1 MKTLNECLERNTIVM
16 TNGINARIKENNNFS
31 NEIKKCLDRHFNND
45 FGELSEEDIHCN
57 LEGVSSNLVNDRVLS
72 KYKTSEDYIYII
84 TELYNYDGIDILT
97 TILFP
102 EEY

>member
-1 MKTLNECLERNTIVM
+1 MKTLKECLKRNTIVM
-16 TNGINARIKENNNFS
+16 TKGISEKIKENKKFYE
-31 NEIKKCLDRHFNND
+31 EIKKCLDRHFEND
-45 FGELSEEDIHCN
+45 FGELEEEDKQCN
-57 LEGVSSNLVNDRVLS
+57 LIGIESDLINDRVLS

-84 TELYNYDGIDILT
+84 TELYNYDDIDILT